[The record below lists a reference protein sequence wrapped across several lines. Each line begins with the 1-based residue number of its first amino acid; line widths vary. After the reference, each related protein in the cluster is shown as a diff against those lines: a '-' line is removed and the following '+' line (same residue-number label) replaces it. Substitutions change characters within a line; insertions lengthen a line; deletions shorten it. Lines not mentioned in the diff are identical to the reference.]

1 MKTIVIYKSTSGFTK
16 KYAEW
21 ISQDLQADIVK
32 YSKINVKALQNYGT
46 IIFGGC
52 LHAAGISGVNI
63 IKRNLLKLKNKKI
76 IVFATGASP
85 ANEDLVN
92 ELKNTNFNAEELKYI
107 KFFYFR
113 GGFDYNKL
121 DLMNKIIMALFKL
134 KILLKHKRTP
144 DEKGMLA
151 AFSKPVDATNKSYI
165 KDLIAYAKIGR

>member
-21 ISQDLQADIVK
+21 ISQDLHSDIVK
-32 YSKINVKALQNYGT
+32 HSEINVETLQNYDT

-52 LHAAGISGVNI
+52 LHAAGISGINI
-63 IKRNLLKLKNKKI
+63 IKRNLLNLKNKKI

-92 ELKNTNFNAEELKYI
+92 ELKNTNFNEEELKYI

-121 DLMNKIIMALFKL
+121 DLMNKIIMALFKW
-134 KILLKHKRTP
+134 KTLLKQKRTS

-151 AFSKPVDATNKSYI
+151 AFSKPLDATNKSYI
-165 KDLIAYAKIGR
+165 KDLIAYVGR

>member
-21 ISQDLQADIVK
+21 ISQDLRADIVK
-32 YSKINVKALQNYGT
+32 HSEINMKTLQNYDT

-52 LHAAGISGVNI
+52 LHAVGISGVNI

-76 IVFATGASP
+76 IVFATGASLT
-85 ANEDLVN
+85 NEDLVN
-92 ELKNTNFNAEELKYI
+92 EVKDNNFNDEELKYI

-121 DLMNKIIMALFKL
+121 DLTNKIVMALFKL

-144 DEKGMLA
+144 DEEKMLA
-151 AFSKPVDATNKSYI
+151 AFSKPLDATNKSYI
-165 KDLIAYAKIGR
+165 KDLIAYVGR